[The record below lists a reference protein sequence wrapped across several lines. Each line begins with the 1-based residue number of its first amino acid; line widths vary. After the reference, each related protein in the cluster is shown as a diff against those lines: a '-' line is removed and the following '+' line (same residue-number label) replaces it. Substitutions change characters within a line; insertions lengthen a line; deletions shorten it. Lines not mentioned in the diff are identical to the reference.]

1 LTPQNQLSNL
11 IPYFEQAT
19 KQITLLRSVIVLLV
33 VTLGVIA
40 CYKIIDAVTPRLA
53 QILARMSESASS
65 NDAVLQLRRLETIL
79 GIIAALARAVV
90 FGAAIYIAWQLI
102 FPATAPL
109 ALIGASAMFAI
120 VAGGML
126 SPLLRDISF
135 GTMIIAER
143 WYNVG
148 DHITVEPFMSV
159 SGVVEKLTPRMTKLR
174 SLSGEAI
181 WLHNQYIQGARV
193 ISRGLRTIALD
204 VFVTD
209 LADGKNV
216 IEQTIRTL
224 PTGPTML
231 ARQLAITETEKLGDE
246 LWRITAVGQTTPGR
260 EWLIE
265 DFAMNTIKKY
275 DGLSSHGPSIVH
287 GPIAHYTDPTAER
300 RFRRSIRAR
309 SLS

>member
-1 LTPQNQLSNL
+1 LTAAVLLSNP
-11 IPYFEQAT
+11 IPYFEQVT
-19 KQITLLRSVIVLLV
+19 RQTTFLRSVVVIVV
-33 VTLGVIA
+33 ITLATFV
-40 CYKIIDAVTPRLA
+40 CNKIIDAVTPRLA
-53 QILARMSESASS
+53 QVLSKLSDSASS
-65 NDAVLQLRRLETIL
+65 NDAVVQLRRLETIL
-79 GIIAALARAVV
+79 GIIAAMVRAIV
-90 FGAAIYIAWQLI
+90 FGAAIYVAWQLI
-102 FPATAPL
+102 FPSTAPL

-120 VAGGML
+120 VVGGML
-126 SPLLRDISF
+126 GPLLRDVAS
-135 GTMIIAER
+135 GSMMITER

-148 DHITVEPFMSV
+148 DHISIEPFMNV
-159 SGVVEKLTPRMTKLR
+159 SGVVEKFTPRSTKLR
-174 SLSGEAI
+174 SLSGEVI

-209 LADGKNV
+209 LSDGKHA

-231 ARQLAITETEKLGDE
+231 ARQLSITETEQLGDE

-265 DFAMNTIKKY
+265 DFAMKTIKKY
-275 DGLSSHGPSIVH
+275 DGLSSNGPSIVH

-300 RFRRSIRAR
+300 RFRRSIRSR
-309 SLS
+309 TLS